1 MHRPFASIIA
11 SFMAAQPHGTSRTS
25 RTAHIGLSLQ
35 PLRSSLAVLHSSPGA
50 FEYLTACLPL
60 TLLYLIGAYEI
71 LVSMPDCAILASTPG
86 CAIGDRV
93 SKSSET
99 SKPRTGWPTC
109 PSLGHGG
116 WEGSPSAGCRSAAPS
131 LAPEI
136 GTMGAWES
144 EIHVGGWELS
154 IHGRE
159 ESE

>member
-1 MHRPFASIIA
+1 
-11 SFMAAQPHGTSRTS
+11 
-25 RTAHIGLSLQ
+25 
-35 PLRSSLAVLHSSPGA
+35 
-50 FEYLTACLPL
+50 
-60 TLLYLIGAYEI
+60 
-71 LVSMPDCAILASTPG
+71 MPDCAILASTPG

-99 SKPRTGWPTC
+99 LKPRTGWPTC

-144 EIHVGGWELS
+144 EIQETPQYKTIPEKVT
-154 IHGRE
+154 IDYQTN
-159 ESE
+159 